1 MSEDTV
7 YNIRNKLSEVVANVL
22 AAYRNNVCYSS
33 PKCPNDRIALDI
45 AQLNLPESLSLLP
58 LFLNSLLKT
67 PLLAMSPM
75 NTSANLQSIY
85 PRGDLRAY
93 WKWVH
98 HGFEIEG

>member
-1 MSEDTV
+1 MTNDTV
-7 YNIRNKLSEVVANVL
+7 YNTRNKLIEVIANVL

-33 PKCPNDRIALDI
+33 PKCSRSYLWLGV

-75 NTSANLQSIY
+75 NTSASLQSIY

-93 WKWVH
+93 WKWVCH
-98 HGFEIEG
+98 RIDFNV